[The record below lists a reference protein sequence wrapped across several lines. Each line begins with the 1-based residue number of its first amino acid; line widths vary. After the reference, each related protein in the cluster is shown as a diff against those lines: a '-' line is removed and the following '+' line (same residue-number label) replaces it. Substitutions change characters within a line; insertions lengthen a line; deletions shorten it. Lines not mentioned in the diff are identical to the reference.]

1 MNQVILITK
10 RGVITLLL
18 ALSLAACSSTPE
30 KKEQLTEKQ
39 YYEDAQAAM
48 ANNRFLLAIEK
59 LQSLES
65 RYPFGRYADQAQLEL
80 VYCYYRTIDFESSA
94 ITAERFI
101 RLHPDHPDLDYA
113 YYMKGLASYSV
124 DRGLVERFI
133 PTDFSERD
141 MGPARESFDDFN
153 RLINRFPSS
162 EYAEDARQRMIYLRN
177 LLAAYELKAAK
188 FYISRGAYI
197 AAVKR
202 ATFIVQN
209 YDRTP
214 SLPEALAIMTKT
226 YRELGLP
233 ELANTAEQTLAYN
246 FPQYDGLNDAG
257 KLDYSPQ
264 KRQKTTLL
272 NVITF
277 GLLD

>member
-1 MNQVILITK
+1 MKQSLF
-10 RGVITLLL
+10 TLCLVL
-18 ALSLAACSSTPE
+18 FLAACSSAPE
-30 KKEQLTEKQ
+30 KREQLTEKQ

-48 ANNRFLLAIEK
+48 DNNRFLLAIEK

-94 ITAERFI
+94 VTAERFI
-101 RLHPDHPDLDYA
+101 RLHPDHTDLDYA

-141 MGPARESFDDFN
+141 MGAARESFDDFN
-153 RLINRFPSS
+153 RLINRFPKSR
-162 EYAEDARQRMIYLRN
+162 YAEDARQRMIYLRN
-177 LLAAYELKAAK
+177 LMAAYELKAAL
-188 FYISRGAYI
+188 FYMNRRAYI
-197 AAVKR
+197 AAAKR
-202 ATFIVQN
+202 ATFIVEN

-214 SLPEALAIMTKT
+214 SLADALAVMTKA
-226 YRELGLP
+226 YLELGLTD
-233 ELANTAEQTLAYN
+233 LASSSEQTLAYN
-246 FPQYDGLNDAG
+246 FPQHKELSSG
-257 KLDYSPQ
+257 KLKYTPRSQ
-264 KRQKTTLL
+264 KKITLL
-272 NVITF
+272 NAVTF

>member
-1 MNQVILITK
+1 MKQVTSVTTPLFLTIFLTIMLT
-10 RGVITLLL
+10 
-18 ALSLAACSSTPE
+18 ACSSTPE

-39 YYEDAQAAM
+39 YYEDAQDAM
-48 ANNRFLLAIEK
+48 DNNRFLLAIEK

-80 VYCYYRTIDFESSA
+80 VYCFYRTIDFESAA

-101 RLHPDHPDLDYA
+101 RLHPDHTDLDYA

-153 RLINRFPSS
+153 RLINRFPNSD
-162 EYAEDARQRMIYLRN
+162 YAEDARQRMIYLRN
-177 LLAAYELKAAK
+177 LLAAYELKAAG
-188 FYISRGAYI
+188 FYMQRGAYV

-202 ATFIVQN
+202 ATFIVEN

-214 SLPEALAIMTKT
+214 SLADTLVLMTKA
-226 YRELGLP
+226 YLELGLND
-233 ELANTAEQTLAYN
+233 LATSTEETLALN
-246 FPQYDGLNDAG
+246 FPQHKALNASK
-257 KLDYSPQ
+257 KLEYTAKSR
-264 KRQKTTLL
+264 KRTTLL
-272 NVITF
+272 EAVSF
-277 GLLD
+277 GLFD